1 MPGVREIKQKFKSS
15 IRRGTGEA
23 YLLLRDNPGIDFSK
37 EITAACVKNYAYDG
51 QCEQSRAPYLYELAA
66 LAGKVEEIKPAILAA
81 IELRH
86 EDTWTRSQLFQL
98 SKLYAENGDTNAR
111 EAIYNNFYKYPVT
124 RNDWVG
130 YAEIIDLDGLD
141 GLKFIASKV
150 GRALYEDSDDWHDD
164 GEISYLERVNPE
176 IDAWLE
182 LDKAAEYDPFI
193 KIYLDR
199 IRETLGS
206 RTAGPKLKV
215 VRKDAVEETLSISRA
230 RAAHRK
236 WTKSDLKKIAQRL
249 ITEKQCTN
257 REKLLSVFRRN
268 KYPFDSEII
277 LQIAQKARGK
287 EQRIAFDALANLK
300 SPEIRTF
307 AIKGLTDS
315 AQPQKF
321 TIILKSNYKKGD
333 GRLLTAI
340 INNTR
345 NEGLIELLLINLIE
359 VYTASSV
366 KECTAP
372 LEALYN
378 KSKCALHRYDIVK
391 LLIENDVLSSKIKDE
406 LPFDCSK
413 NVRELAS
420 K

>member
-1 MPGVREIKQKFKSS
+1 MPGIREIRQKFNSS

-23 YLLLRDNPGIDFSK
+23 YLLLRENPAIDFSK
-37 EITAACVKNYAYDG
+37 EITAACLKNYAYDG
-51 QCEQSRAPYLYELAA
+51 QCEKSRAPYLYELAT
-66 LAGKVEEIKPAILAA
+66 LNGKAEEIKPAILAA

-98 SKLYAENGDTNAR
+98 TRQYAESGDPVAR
-111 EAIYNNFYKYPVT
+111 EAIYNNFYKYPTT

-130 YAEIIDLDGLD
+130 YVEIIELDGLD

-164 GEISYLERVNPE
+164 NEISYLMRINPE

-182 LDKAAEYDPFI
+182 LEKAAEYDPFI

-199 IRETLGS
+199 IREILGN
-206 RTAGPKLKV
+206 RAVGPKLKV
-215 VRKDAVEETLSISRA
+215 VRKNAVEETLSISRA

-236 WTKSDLKKIAQRL
+236 WTKNELKKIAQRL
-249 ITEKQCTN
+249 ITEKQSTN

-268 KYPFDSEII
+268 KYPFDSEFI
-277 LQIAQKARGK
+277 LRIAQNAKGK
-287 EQRIAFDALANLK
+287 EQHIAFDALANLK
-300 SPEIRTF
+300 SPEIRAF
-307 AIKGLTDS
+307 AVKGLTNS
-315 AQPQKF
+315 AEPQKF

-333 GRLLTAI
+333 ENLLTTI

-359 VYTASSV
+359 VYTANRV
-366 KECTAP
+366 KDCTAP

-378 KSKCALHRYDIVK
+378 KSNCALHRYDLVK
-391 LLIENDVLSSKIKDE
+391 LLIENDVLSTKIKDE

-413 NVRELAS
+413 NVRELAC